1 MGLLDDAIREH
12 LELKRL
18 RGADPSAVARAE
30 REALEPVF
38 PDEADGELE
47 YERDDALGVD
57 QRAPVAA
64 GSAPPSASED
74 GRLAS
79 FSALDQATAEL
90 DMRSVL
96 DEDPDEGEAG
106 GEPAAI
112 GSIDAAGI
120 PGPAGMPGPDAA
132 DTSRSDLDWGFP
144 DEPHGASA
152 PGDALGQERLSFE

>member
-1 MGLLDDAIREH
+1 MGLLDEAIREH
-12 LELKRL
+12 LELKRS

-64 GSAPPSASED
+64 GSAPLSAGED

-96 DEDPDEGEAG
+96 DEDPDEREAS
-106 GEPAAI
+106 GEPAI
-112 GSIDAAGI
+112 GSIDAA
-120 PGPAGMPGPDAA
+120 AMPNSDAVEM
-132 DTSRSDLDWGFP
+132 SGSDLDWGFP
-144 DEPHGASA
+144 DEPQGASA
-152 PGDALGQERLSFE
+152 PEGVLGQERLTFE

>member
-38 PDEADGELE
+38 PDEADSDLQ

-57 QRAPVAA
+57 QRTPAAA
-64 GSAPPSASED
+64 GSTPPSASED
-74 GRLAS
+74 ERLAS

-96 DEDPDEGEAG
+96 AEDADEGEAS
-106 GEPAAI
+106 GEPAVI
-112 GSIDAAGI
+112 GSIGAAGV
-120 PGPAGMPGPDAA
+120 PGPDAA
-132 DTSRSDLDWGFP
+132 DTPASDLDWGFP
-144 DEPHGASA
+144 DEPPGALA
-152 PGDALGQERLSFE
+152 PGDALGQERLSLE

>member
-30 REALEPVF
+30 REALEPVV
-38 PDEADGELE
+38 PGEADGELE
-47 YERDDALGVD
+47 YERDDTLGVD
-57 QRAPVAA
+57 ERAPVAA
-64 GSAPPSASED
+64 GSAPLSASED
-74 GRLAS
+74 ERLAS

-112 GSIDAAGI
+112 GSIDAAGV
-120 PGPAGMPGPDAA
+120 PGPDAA
-132 DTSRSDLDWGFP
+132 EMSGSDLDWGFP
-144 DEPHGASA
+144 DEPQGASA
-152 PGDALGQERLSFE
+152 PEDVLGQERLSFE